1 MAKNDICEPGDEGP
15 VTVCISRKIKS
26 GCETKYEKWI
36 SGVIDAA
43 SDFVG
48 HMGCNVLRPAPATGD
63 KYVII
68 YRFDNYANCMKWEL
82 SYLRQQWLDKLES
95 IVEGESSTCRNTGLE
110 FWFDLPEL
118 PINKKPSP
126 HKMALVLVVIV
137 YILVMAINII
147 FESLFEGMNSWLRSL
162 IVVIG

>member
-1 MAKNDICEPGDEGP
+1 M
-15 VTVCISRKIKS
+15 
-26 GCETKYEKWI
+26 
-36 SGVIDAA
+36 
-43 SDFVG
+43 
-48 HMGCNVLRPAPATGD
+48 
-63 KYVII
+63 
-68 YRFDNYANCMKWEL
+68 
-82 SYLRQQWLDKLES
+82 RQQWLDKLES